1 MNLGIFYGHLENV
14 EYLSRQEAFVLW
26 LESEW
31 TKAQGLL
38 ENGPPFSN
46 NYGHIEHLITN
57 NTMCVL
63 NTLTNRLLSTYGE
76 SDSRSSADSGGYV
89 IEKQRAM
96 NRHRTERD
104 DLDNMWP
111 AVGEHFST
119 NWESRGMKDM
129 VIKNLELCNTC
140 WKSTYEHIDVPE
152 YLLRDARILIRSMK
166 KLHWDYAAYVGGRLY
181 VKTIFTP

>member
-1 MNLGIFYGHLENV
+1 MNLGIFYGNLDNV
-14 EYLSRQEAFVLW
+14 EYLRRQETFVSW
-26 LESEW
+26 LETEW
-31 TKAQGLL
+31 NKAQELL

-76 SDSRSSADSGGYV
+76 SDSRSSADNGGYV
-89 IEKQRAM
+89 IDTQRAVM
-96 NRHRTERD
+96 EYRHRNERD

-111 AVGEHFST
+111 AVGKHFST

-129 VIKNLELCNTC
+129 VMNNLEMCNTC

-152 YLLRDARILIRSMK
+152 YQLRDARRKSMR
-166 KLHWDYAAYVGGRLY
+166 KLHWEYAAYLGGRLY
-181 VKTIFTP
+181 VKTSFTP